1 MATVI
6 HQNVSGIVQDNN
18 LSAVTATAV
27 MSNALVLFNV
37 VGDVEI
43 TALTSICKTANN
55 STATTIQY
63 NVTNVG
69 TSTSQ
74 TISGV
79 TSSLANAAIGTNIHL
94 QPNALTT
101 VPTLTN
107 ASGVSYVPA
116 GGIHV
121 CGGSTINLLVVGT
134 TTGTWQHTIYFVPMT
149 QGAFVY

>member
-63 NVTNVG
+63 NVTSRTQAKTTTANIMR
-69 TSTSQ
+69 
-74 TISGV
+74 TIS
-79 TSSLANAAIGTNIHL
+79 
-94 QPNALTT
+94 
-101 VPTLTN
+101 
-107 ASGVSYVPA
+107 
-116 GGIHV
+116 
-121 CGGSTINLLVVGT
+121 
-134 TTGTWQHTIYFVPMT
+134 IYRFIVLRT
-149 QGAFVY
+149 YFRL